1 MAVPPARRS
10 SQASAPQRG
19 KAVADVAGPARP
31 SLSPRVAPMLAAGAA
46 EAFAILDRA
55 RALRA
60 EGRDVIALSIGQPEE
75 PAPAAVIR
83 AAQAALAA
91 GRTGYAPLLGD
102 PALRA
107 AIAHARGVTPEE
119 VVVLPGAQAALAA
132 VLHLVCGEGDE
143 LLSPD
148 PHYATYAGTAA
159 SAGARLVAVP
169 TDPPGFALDVGQLAA
184 AVTPRTRAV
193 LVNTPANP
201 TGRAIDAA
209 GFRALAAL
217 CEAHDLWLISDEV
230 YGSLNYVGAHVS
242 ALVHGPAGRTIVLDS
257 LSKSHAMTGFR
268 IGWAIAPAHL
278 MPAFEEWSAAAIFGV
293 PPFVQDAALAAL
305 AIPEAELRP
314 YRAGF
319 ARRARLAADRLAG
332 LPGCTLVPPDGGMF
346 AFLHVGGDDLAFARA
361 LLEATGV
368 CVLPGSAFGAAGRG
382 HVRISLTP
390 ADARLADG
398 LARLAAFVS
407 RR

>member
-1 MAVPPARRS
+1 MADTDGPVR
-10 SQASAPQRG
+10 APL
-19 KAVADVAGPARP
+19 A
-31 SLSPRVAPMLAAGAA
+31 PRVAPMLAAGAA

-55 RALRA
+55 RELRA
-60 EGRDVIALSIGQPEE
+60 LGRDVIALSIGQPES
-75 PAPAAVIR
+75 PPPAAAIA

-91 GRTGYAPLLGD
+91 GRTGYAALLGE
-102 PALRA
+102 PALRQ
-107 AIAHARGVTPEE
+107 AIAAARGVAAEE
-119 VVVLPGAQAALAA
+119 VAVMPGAQAALAG

-143 LLSPD
+143 VLAPD

-159 SAGARLVAVP
+159 AAGARLVGVP
-169 TDPPGFALDVGQLAA
+169 MAPPGFALDVERLAA

-209 GFRALAAL
+209 GFAAL
-217 CEAHDLWLISDEV
+217 SALCAAHDLWLVSDEV
-230 YGSLNYVGAHVS
+230 YGTLAYSRAHVS
-242 ALVHGPAGRTIVLDS
+242 ALEHGPAGRTIVLDS

-268 IGWAIAPAHL
+268 IGWAIAPAWT

-293 PPFVQDAALAAL
+293 APFVQDAALAAL
-305 AIPEAELRP
+305 AVPDAELLP

-319 ARRARLAADRLAG
+319 ARRARLAAELLEG
-332 LPGCTLVPPDGGMF
+332 LPGCTLAAPDGGMF
-346 AFLHVGGDDLAFARA
+346 AFLNVGGDDLAFARD

-382 HVRISLTP
+382 HVRLSLTP
-390 ADARLADG
+390 EDARLAEG
-398 LARLAAFVS
+398 LARLADFVAG
-407 RR
+407 RAAGAG